1 MVRSETFPGRYG
13 QLVADLLGE
22 DQGDHSGLAVLHQF
36 GRSRTGAA
44 TPRLEDVT
52 QMAVRITLAS
62 CQDDFA
68 HVDTSEGTVDAA
80 RRGGR
85 ILRSRFGFKLIK
97 APLCEP
103 TAVWVADF
111 EVPEQRKPVRESAFI
126 RSDRPLEKK
135 LEHRLAGMR
144 SLRARR
150 QSPL

>member
-1 MVRSETFPGRYG
+1 
-13 QLVADLLGE
+13 
-22 DQGDHSGLAVLHQF
+22 
-36 GRSRTGAA
+36 
-44 TPRLEDVT
+44 
-52 QMAVRITLAS
+52 MAVRITLAS

-85 ILRSRFGFKLIK
+85 TSRSRFGFNLIK
-97 APLCEP
+97 APLCKP

-111 EVPEQRKPVRESAFI
+111 EVPEQHFEPVRQAAFI
-126 RSDRPLEKK
+126 RSDRPLEEK
-135 LEHRLAGMR
+135 LEHRPLLAGMR

>member
-1 MVRSETFPGRYG
+1 MKIIPGVGLIWTVGAKIVLKLASTMVRSETFPGRYG

-22 DQGDHSGLAVLHQF
+22 DQGDHSGLAGLHQF

-68 HVDTSEGTVDAA
+68 HVDTNEGTVDAA

-85 ILRSRFGFKLIK
+85 
-97 APLCEP
+97 
-103 TAVWVADF
+103 
-111 EVPEQRKPVRESAFI
+111 
-126 RSDRPLEKK
+126 
-135 LEHRLAGMR
+135 
-144 SLRARR
+144 
-150 QSPL
+150 